1 MDYPVL
7 DARATGARI
16 KELRKARHLTVE
28 DVAGFMGFESE
39 QAVYK
44 WQRGDSL
51 PTVDNLYALS
61 RLLHTS
67 VDDILI
73 GEKERDDEPSLS
85 FCFYIFL
92 WFSCPYESPFYIL
105 NSLICGRN
113 RCVINH
119 YGKTVNGCFLDI
131 DGVLNS
137 SKIIDRNFD
146 YPELV
151 ISK

>member
-1 MDYPVL
+1 MNYPVL
-7 DARATGARI
+7 DIKATGERI
-16 KELRKARHLTVE
+16 NQLRKDNNLRVI
-28 DVAGFMGFESE
+28 DVAEYMGFEST

-44 WQRGDSL
+44 WQRGESL

-92 WFSCPYESPFYIL
+92 WFSCL
-105 NSLICGRN
+105 
-113 RCVINH
+113 
-119 YGKTVNGCFLDI
+119 FLDI
-131 DGVLNS
+131 DGVFNS
-137 SKIIDRNFD
+137 SKTIDRNFD

-151 ISK
+151 MSK

>member
-1 MDYPVL
+1 MIGDN
-7 DARATGARI
+7 I
-16 KELRKARHLTVE
+16 KFYRKKNQLTQDDIAEACNVTR
-28 DVAGFMGFESE
+28 
-39 QAVYK
+39 QAVSK
-44 WQRGDSL
+44 WENGESL

-105 NSLICGRN
+105 NFLICGRN

-119 YGKTVNGCFLDI
+119 YGKTVNGCFFRYLR
-131 DGVLNS
+131 S
-137 SKIIDRNFD
+137 AQFK
-146 YPELV
+146 
-151 ISK
+151 

>member
-1 MDYPVL
+1 MNYPVL
-7 DARATGARI
+7 DIKATGERI
-16 KELRKARHLTVE
+16 NQHRKDNNLRVI
-28 DVAGFMGFESE
+28 DVAEYMGFEST

-44 WQRGDSL
+44 WQRGESL

-73 GEKERDDEPSLS
+73 GEKERDDETSLS
-85 FCFYIFL
+85 FLLLY
-92 WFSCPYESPFYIL
+92 FSLFFCL
-105 NSLICGRN
+105 
-113 RCVINH
+113 
-119 YGKTVNGCFLDI
+119 FLDI

-137 SKIIDRNFD
+137 SKTIDRNFA

-151 ISK
+151 MSK